1 MRIHSPL
8 TVGKASSPRV
18 THRVTM
24 NKTRGRD
31 CAALS
36 DDNCQ
41 MPCRRLRRPNANA
54 AAPSRLVQANWPK
67 AKCVPRGASGSAKFS
82 DVEFVSRDM
91 ARASC
96 RGILRA
102 AVSQMLSLGDF
113 SSSGVLSLARAMSDC
128 STGPPA
134 LSWSRELRNETNRL
148 RARLR
153 FRCAVLRLSAPFF
166 GPLPCNRRRGTHLV
180 CPGHV
185 MR

>member
-82 DVEFVSRDM
+82 DAEFISRDM
-91 ARASC
+91 AVRPVEASSARRC
-96 RGILRA
+96 VA
-102 AVSQMLSLGDF
+102 DAF
-113 SSSGVLSLARAMSDC
+113 SRRFVRSGVLSPARAISDC

-134 LSWSRELRNETNRL
+134 LSRSRELRNETNRL
-148 RARLR
+148 RATSVPLR
-153 FRCAVLRLSAPFF
+153 SSQAECSLFWTTPVQ
-166 GPLPCNRRRGTHLV
+166 
-180 CPGHV
+180 
-185 MR
+185 